1 MAPNI
6 MSKIIRNALITIAV
20 LAFMGFSIFPPERQ
34 LRLGKDLSG
43 GVSLT
48 YTVQVAPG
56 EDSKSVLARTIDVLK
71 RRVDPQ
77 GLSEISMV
85 AQGRDRIE
93 ITMPLPNEA
102 VKKKKAAYEDALNAL
117 SRSAINPAAFEQMMR
132 SPAAEREQRLAALA
146 GSNAQRRE
154 LIQKAVTAYDESV
167 AATAAFQAAQEKGVG
182 EVELDALVE
191 KAAQADLRFEEAR
204 EKVLQSALSGAEV
217 RRVLQLSDAPRSIF
231 DSQTNERITL
241 PSPREKGLSRLR
253 EAHPEFDAELDEI
266 QRLYADY
273 AGSRR
278 SLDDPADLQRLI
290 RNAGVLTFRITA
302 APGDHPEET
311 RLRQELRD
319 RGPRNVRSTDARW
332 YKINQVDNW
341 YDSVQQLQLL
351 EQSPQQFF
359 AQSGYV
365 GEEYDG
371 EYYLLA
377 WDTPQT
383 RLTPAEGDWRVAGA
397 QEGRDELGRPSI
409 SFVMDT
415 AGALKLGNLT
425 KGHVGEK
432 MGVLLDDEIYTAPN
446 LQSAI
451 SRSGQIA
458 GDFSAEERE
467 YVIRVLSAGSLQSK
481 LSPEPI
487 SISALGPEL
496 GADNLQ
502 QGVKAG
508 IIALITVSAFMVLYY
523 FQCGVIAVIALMANA
538 LTILGA
544 MAMNKA
550 AFTMPG
556 IAGVIL
562 TFGMAVDSNVLIYE
576 RIREE
581 LRRGLDL
588 KAATRLGFQKA
599 LSSIVDGNVTNLIVC
614 VVLGYTGTA
623 EIKGFAITMSIGV
636 LATLFAA
643 LVVSRLIFDVL
654 LNVVGWKKT
663 SMLPMAIPGL
673 QKALT
678 PNINWLGL
686 RWVFIS
692 ISLGYVLLG
701 IGAVVFRGEKMLDN
715 EFRGG
720 TQVTL
725 RFKENANGVRETMV
739 RSEVEDRVRELAR
752 TDNPSLKPLD
762 SAEVYPLNPEGDGVT
777 SDQFVIKTV
786 STDQNEVVEAVVRAF
801 EDKLETK
808 PALGFAGAEAR
819 DFRDAPVFRITSKNL
834 GQNIDR
840 ADVRDDAT
848 AFLGGVAIVV
858 ADIEPPVRLDSLRDR
873 LETLRSSSEYSDTLG
888 RVRDIKILAGDE
900 SAVRSAILLVHDPAL
915 SLFDNETRYDSE
927 VAAREWA
934 LVKSALTE
942 ASTPASVQSF
952 SAVIAE
958 TFRAQAIV
966 ATVLSFLLIGLYI
979 WVRFKGA
986 RYSIAAVVALVHD
999 VLTVLGLIALTEFL
1013 YELPAT
1019 EGVARSLGLLPFKI
1033 DLNMVAALLTIA
1045 GYSLN
1050 DTIIIMDRIRE
1061 NRGRSIYATSTM
1073 INRAINETISR
1084 TLITGGMTLV
1094 SCIILYVVGGEGVR
1108 AFAFALTTGLIVGT
1122 YSSVAVAAPI
1132 VWNRS
1137 HDEAAAR
1144 EGVPRDALSALP
1156 AR

>member
-1 MAPNI
+1 VAPNI
-6 MSKIIRNALITIAV
+6 ISKIIRNALITIAV
-20 LAFMGFSIFPPERQ
+20 LAFMGFSIFPPEKQ

-56 EDSKSVLARTIDVLK
+56 EDSKDVLARTIDVLK

-93 ITMPLPNEA
+93 ITMPLPGED
-102 VKKKKAAYEDALNAL
+102 VKRKKKAFEDALNEL
-117 SRSAINPAAFEQMMR
+117 SRSAINPGAFEQIMRAPAGERQQKMDALAAGNAGRKALIEAAATSSDESNAARAAFE
-132 SPAAEREQRLAALA
+132 E
-146 GSNAQRRE
+146 AQ
-154 LIQKAVTAYDESV
+154 K
-167 AATAAFQAAQEKGVG
+167 KGVTG
-182 EVELDALVE
+182 ADLDALVE
-191 KAAQADLRFEEAR
+191 KAAQADLKYDQAR
-204 EKVLQSALSGAEV
+204 AKVLQSALSGAEV
-217 RRVLQLSDAPRSIF
+217 RRVLQLSDTNRSLF
-231 DSQTNERITL
+231 DNTTSQQVVL
-241 PSPREKGLSRLR
+241 PSPREKGIKRLR
-253 EAHPEFDAELDEI
+253 EGHPEFSGELDKIEA
-266 QRLYADY
+266 LYAEY
-273 AGSRR
+273 VGSRR

-290 RNAGVLTFRITA
+290 RNAGVLSFRITLK
-302 APGDHPEET
+302 PGTHPDEL
-311 RLRQELRD
+311 RLRQELRE

-332 YKINQVDNW
+332 YKINQIDNW
-341 YDSVQQLQLL
+341 YSSVQELQML
-351 EQSPQQFF
+351 EGAPQAFLQSR
-359 AQSGYV
+359 GYV

-371 EYYLLA
+371 EYFILA
-377 WDTPQT
+377 WDTATT
-383 RLTPAEGDWRVAGA
+383 RLTTAEGDWGVSSAS
-397 QEGRDELGRPSI
+397 EGRDELGRPSI
-409 SFVMDT
+409 AFAMNT
-415 AGALKLGNLT
+415 AGAVKLGNLT
-425 KGHVGEK
+425 RGHVGEQ
-432 MGVLLDDEIYTAPN
+432 MAVLLDDEVYTAPN
-446 LQSAI
+446 LNSAI
-451 SRSGQIA
+451 SKNGQIM
-458 GDFSAEERE
+458 GDFSKTERD
-467 YVIRVLSAGSLQSK
+467 YVIRVLSAGSLQAK

-487 SISALGPEL
+487 SVSALGPEL
-496 GADNLQ
+496 GADNLE
-502 QGVKAG
+502 QGVRAG
-508 IIALITVSAFMVLYY
+508 VIALITVSVFMVFYY
-523 FQCGVIAVIALMANA
+523 FQCGVIAVVALMANA

-581 LRRGLDL
+581 LLRGLDL
-588 KAATRLGFQKA
+588 KSATRLGFQKA
-599 LSSIVDGNVTNLIVC
+599 LASIVDGNVTNLIVC

-654 LNVVGWKKT
+654 LNFTGWKKT
-663 SMLPMAIPGL
+663 SMLPMAIPAL
-673 QKALT
+673 QRMLT
-678 PNINWLGL
+678 PNINWLKL
-686 RWVFIS
+686 RWIFMS
-692 ISLGYVLLG
+692 ISAAYVLLG
-701 IGAVVFRGEKMLDN
+701 LGAVVFRGEKMLDN

-725 RFKENANGVRETMV
+725 RFKETAGGTREQMTRV
-739 RSEVEDRVRELAR
+739 EVETRVRELAKGG
-752 TDNPSLKPLD
+752 SGPLLALE
-762 SAEVYPLNPEGDGVT
+762 SAEVYPLNPGPDGVT

-786 STDQNEVVEAVVRAF
+786 ATEQGPIVDSIVRAF
-801 EDKLETK
+801 EDKLESK
-808 PALGFAGAEAR
+808 PALGFKGADTK
-819 DFRDAPVFRITSKNL
+819 DFRDGPVYRVTSKNL
-834 GQNIDR
+834 GQDIDR
-840 ADVRDDAT
+840 ADVRDDVSAY
-848 AFLGGVAIVV
+848 LGGVAIVIG
-858 ADIEPPVRLDSLRDR
+858 DIRPPVKLEALRDR
-873 LETLRSSSEYSDTLG
+873 LEVARSGSEFSDTLG
-888 RVRDIKILAGDE
+888 RVRDIKILDGDE
-900 SAVRSAILLVHDPAL
+900 NQVRSAVILSHDAGL
-915 SLFDNETRYDSE
+915 SLFDNETRWETE

-934 LVKSALTE
+934 LVGEALTK

-966 ATVLSFLLIGLYI
+966 ATILSFMMIGLYI

-986 RYSIAAVVALVHD
+986 RYSVAAVVALVHD
-999 VLTVLGLIALTEFL
+999 VLTVLGLIALTEIL
-1013 YELPAT
+1013 YENSAT

-1061 NRGRSIYATSTM
+1061 NRGKSIYATSAM

-1094 SCIILYVVGGEGVR
+1094 SCIILYVYGGEGVR

-1132 VWNRS
+1132 VWNRG
-1137 HDEAAAR
+1137 HDKAAAK
-1144 EGVPRDALSALP
+1144 EGVPHDELSAT
-1156 AR
+1156 AAG